1 MSPAVKNLFPWIFVF
16 LWSSGFVG
24 AKYIHPYAEPFTFLT
39 IRYACA
45 FIILVIAAWGTKTSL
60 KMTREQV
67 KQSIV
72 VALLLHVVYIGGIFY
87 GVSLGV
93 SAGISAVI
101 VSLQPVLVAL
111 MAVPLLGERLRSIQ
125 ILGLVLG
132 IVGVALLLLP
142 KVFQGDLSSAFSGA
156 GILACVIALLGT
168 TGGYLAQKKTGG
180 EIPFLPGTAVQFAAT
195 AVTFSVLAGLTED
208 RHVEWNLQFVFALA
222 WIVLALSIASI
233 FVLYYLLRHGSAG
246 SVSSLYYLVPPA
258 AAVQAYFLFDETI
271 PPVGLIGMALAALG
285 VLLVMRESNASH

>member
-1 MSPAVKNLFPWIFVF
+1 MNEKLKSLFPWIFVF

-39 IRYACA
+39 LRYASA
-45 FIILVIAAWGTKTSL
+45 FVVLVIAAIVTKTSL
-60 KMTREQV
+60 RMTSEQV
-67 KQSIV
+67 RQSII

-93 SAGISAVI
+93 TAGISAVI
-101 VSLQPVLVAL
+101 VSLQPVIVAIL
-111 MAVPLLGERLRSIQ
+111 AVPLLGERLRIVQ
-125 ILGLVLG
+125 IVGLVLG

-142 KVFQGDLSSAFSGA
+142 KVLQGDLSSAFSAA
-156 GILACVIALLGT
+156 GIISCVVALLGT

-180 EIPFLPGTAVQFAAT
+180 DIPFIPGTAVQFATT
-195 AVTFSVLAGLTED
+195 AVTFLALALMTED
-208 RHVEWNLQFVFALA
+208 NHIEWNLQFVLAWA
-222 WIVLALSIASI
+222 WIVLALSITSI

-258 AAVQAYFLFDETI
+258 AAVQAYFLFGERI
-271 PPVGLIGMALAALG
+271 PPVGLFGMGLAALG
-285 VLLVMRESNASH
+285 VLLVMRESKSAH